1 VKTKQ
6 LKNAMCAFEYFLA
19 SPDPANS
26 CVTMHARI
34 ENKGFSFARK
44 NFAKAECNV

>member
-1 VKTKQ
+1 MR
-6 LKNAMCAFEYFLA
+6 NNEYFLA
-19 SPDPANS
+19 SHDPAMFQNPTRS
-26 CVTMHARI
+26 WI